1 MTIPIDQI
9 ADAIA
14 DKLNIR
20 RYYSPTELAKILGID
35 SEGILELI
43 HSGELAASNIARSR
57 AAGKPR
63 WRISQEA
70 LDRFMASRAKQS
82 VAPKR
87 RIKTKVKDYFK

>member
-1 MTIPIDQI
+1 MSFPIEEI

-14 DKLNIR
+14 EKLNIR

-57 AAGKPR
+57 AARKPR

-70 LDRFMASRAKQS
+70 LDKFMASRAKQTI
-82 VAPKR
+82 ATKR
-87 RIKTKVKDYFK
+87 RIKSQVKDYFK